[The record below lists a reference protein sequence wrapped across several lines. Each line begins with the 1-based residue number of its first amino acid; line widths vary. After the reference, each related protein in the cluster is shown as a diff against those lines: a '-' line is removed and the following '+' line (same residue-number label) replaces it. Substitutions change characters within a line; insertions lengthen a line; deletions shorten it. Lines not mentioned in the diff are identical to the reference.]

1 MNLRPRNNSTDRN
14 RNSTSPTHPR
24 ITEINEFDEVARN
37 SNNQQSSSTIPTPVQ
52 PQNNELAAI
61 LGVLTNLVTAVTQQQ
76 EANSIQITN
85 LLNRIADRNPSD
97 IVQQQSIPPS
107 PERPTKMKMSI
118 PKFTGSRDELRYF
131 IARMEDY
138 FLMNSNEC
146 NTDRKKIIKT
156 ASLFDEAPSKWY
168 YNLKDSQNDT
178 WATFRERLETA
189 YGNPTEKLWARS
201 NLVKLKQG
209 SRACSSYTHDFEKY
223 ENLAGYDSTALKS
236 IFIGGLKEELQKLI
250 TLGDTDIE
258 TISMKDLKNLAKMKD
273 DKLHYLVSL
282 NKSIEKKKESNS
294 STDNNKKRH
303 SDHDKK
309 SDKNKRNKSEDD
321 KSSEDKEKRKDKKC
335 EHCEKPGHV
344 KKNCYRW
351 KREQK
356 EKEKEKKKDKSKGKD
371 KPTDETKSLKD

>member
-24 ITEINEFDEVARN
+24 ITEINETEENAGS
-37 SNNQQSSSTIPTPVQ
+37 SNNQQSSSTTPTPVQ

-61 LGVLTNLVTAVTQQQ
+61 LGVLTNLITTVTQQQ
-76 EANSIQITN
+76 QANAAQLTN
-85 LLNRIADRNPSD
+85 LINRMSEGNANNNIQQNSTPS
-97 IVQQQSIPPS
+97 S
-107 PERPTKMKMSI
+107 PERQSKMKMSI

-138 FLMNSNEC
+138 FLMNPNEC

-168 YNLKDSQNDT
+168 YNLKDSQNDN
-178 WATFRERLETA
+178 WQTFKERMETA

-236 IFIGGLKEELQKLI
+236 IFISGLKEELQKLI

-273 DKLHYLVSL
+273 DKLHYLISL
-282 NKSIEKKKESNS
+282 NKSIDKKKDS
-294 STDNNKKRH
+294 SSSADNNKKRQ
-303 SDHDKK
+303 SENDKK
-309 SDKNKRNKSEDD
+309 SDKSKKSKSDED
-321 KSSEDKEKRKDKKC
+321 KNSEDKDKKKDKKC

-344 KKNCYRW
+344 KKNCYKF

-356 EKEKEKKKDKSKGKD
+356 EKEKKKDKGKGKE
-371 KPTDETKSLKD
+371 KPSEETKSSLKD

>member
-1 MNLRPRNNSTDRN
+1 MNLRPRNNSTERN
-14 RNSTSPTHPR
+14 RNSISPTHPR
-24 ITEINEFDEVARN
+24 ITEIIEPEVVAGS
-37 SNNQQSSSTIPTPVQ
+37 SNNQQPSQTTPNPV
-52 PQNNELAAI
+52 PLLNNDFAAI
-61 LGVLTNLVTAVTQQQ
+61 LGVLTNLVTSVTQQQ
-76 EANSIQITN
+76 EANSTQLTN
-85 LLNRIADRNPSD
+85 LINRLSDRNNNNAQSVSTPS
-97 IVQQQSIPPS
+97 S
-107 PERPTKMKMSI
+107 PERSAKMKMNI

-131 IARMEDY
+131 LARMEDY

-178 WATFRERLETA
+178 WANFKERLETA

-209 SRACSSYTHDFEKY
+209 SRACSSYTHDFERY

-282 NKSIEKKKESNS
+282 NKSIEKKKDSSS
-294 STDNNKKRH
+294 STDNHKKRQ

-309 SDKNKRNKSEDD
+309 SDKNKKNKSEDD
-321 KSSEDKEKRKDKKC
+321 KSSEDKEKKKDKKC